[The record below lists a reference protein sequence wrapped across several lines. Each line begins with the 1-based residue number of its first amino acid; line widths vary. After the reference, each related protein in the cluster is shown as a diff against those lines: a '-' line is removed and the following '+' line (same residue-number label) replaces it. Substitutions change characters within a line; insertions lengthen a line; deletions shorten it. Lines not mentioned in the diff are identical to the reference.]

1 MIFVICMKANSL
13 FENKEEVLVVP
24 GDVLKFEVRITQ
36 PGYLRLQF
44 SPYPLEERTFKLS
57 YEI

>member
-1 MIFVICMKANSL
+1 MIYVICMKPSSI
-13 FENKEEVLVVP
+13 FENK
-24 GDVLKFEVRITQ
+24 DEVRITQ

-44 SPYPLEERTFKLS
+44 SPVPFEERTFNVS